1 MKAEYVNPFVESVY
15 ELFVSMLNANARKGE
30 VTLSTNNVK
39 PRQLTALIGFSGP
52 VRGMVAMS
60 FPVNTALAMVSRLLG
75 TQVLVVDDTVSDA
88 VGEFVNIV
96 SGAAKAKFS
105 GDGPPIDLSL
115 PTVVRGSGYVVDYPS
130 RARWLEVHFD
140 SDLGPFSLQITF
152 ETQQTAKDGG
162 AP

>member
-96 SGAAKAKFS
+96 SGAA
-105 GDGPPIDLSL
+105 IDLSL